1 MRTKLTEIN
10 FKKCVHEFETDSDI
24 FPNLRALVKSD
35 INFHHCGDPAGV
47 YVGLSV
53 FGLCL
58 PREHKLQ

>member
-10 FKKCVHEFETDSDI
+10 FEKYVHEFETDSDI
-24 FPNLRALVKSD
+24 FPNLRAIVKGD
-35 INFHHCGDPAGV
+35 INFHNCGDPV
-47 YVGLSV
+47 SVCLSLPV